1 MEGENI
7 KNQIYNNTDEN
18 IKEGSIN
25 KILNNSNFNFSN
37 SNIRIQ
43 NKKYIEE
50 IFKYSEEI
58 NELISIFKENSI
70 KIIKEF
76 FDYLIQILYD
86 EKEKKENLN
95 EDEMKLICYN
105 LRELKEIFLKSSEI
119 IEQIQ
124 FNKEYYNE
132 EYKENRM
139 IGILFDLYINTS
151 NNKIKITL
159 EEIFISL
166 NQKIIYQK

>member
-1 MEGENI
+1 
-7 KNQIYNNTDEN
+7 
-18 IKEGSIN
+18 
-25 KILNNSNFNFSN
+25 
-37 SNIRIQ
+37 
-43 NKKYIEE
+43 
-50 IFKYSEEI
+50 
-58 NELISIFKENSI
+58 
-70 KIIKEF
+70 
-76 FDYLIQILYD
+76 
-86 EKEKKENLN
+86 
-95 EDEMKLICYN
+95 MKLICYN